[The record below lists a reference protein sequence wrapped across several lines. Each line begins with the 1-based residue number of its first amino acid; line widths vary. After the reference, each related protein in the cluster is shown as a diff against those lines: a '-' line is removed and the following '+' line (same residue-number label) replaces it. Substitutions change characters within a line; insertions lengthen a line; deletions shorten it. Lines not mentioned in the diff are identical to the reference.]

1 MDTREFERIKNII
14 SKAELD
20 SAKAQGKLDSIKK
33 AWKEKYGTDD
43 IDEIKKI
50 YENLN
55 KDKQKLE
62 AKMNELWS
70 RILCSCDWGGL
81 ERKLNG

>member
-20 SAKAQGKLDSIKK
+20 SAKAQGKIDSIKSN
-33 AWKEKYGTDD
+33 WKEKYGTDD

-50 YENLN
+50 YEN
-55 KDKQKLE
+55 QIEEIEKLE
-62 AKMNELWS
+62 EKMGELWDK
-70 RILCSCDWGGL
+70 IVTSCDWDAL
-81 ERKLNG
+81 EKKLNG